1 MEVKSGDRNAAPRT
15 RQTLR
20 LHSPINDPIKL
31 TSRINL
37 KQPQLQDNRDLLD
50 SGSKAGKTPLDSD
63 NR

>member
-1 MEVKSGDRNAAPRT
+1 VGIGIPLPERAKPSGSTPR
-15 RQTLR
+15 
-20 LHSPINDPIKL
+20 SNDPIKL